1 MRRAAAAGW
10 LVALACRDPRPA
22 APQPVRPDAAV
33 AVDAPGDDLG
43 LGSAGGDPDEAP
55 EEERIAAVERAMN
68 ELAPVANQCWAVAAS
83 DDFRLRGTIRA
94 LVAVGRGGARVEITA
109 DEPGDAALTSCLV
122 AVLEA
127 YPWAAPLD
135 GQAVELP
142 FRFTAP
148 TQQNL
153 IDRRMVAH
161 RAQAGLDVAV
171 LIDERNTGNPAVAVL
186 DVRAEASRG
195 IGPRRPPEPEL
206 WRLTTA
212 ASWLDGPRRVPV
224 AAGDVLVVPRG
235 ANLVLASADGQ
246 PVAATVAIV
255 PGGALGV
262 ARAGAL
268 PEALPSQVPARPAAI
283 RHVVAAAARRY
294 PQASGAATLL
304 VEAAPVAA
312 SVLELDAGAVI
323 PVHVHAGSTEVLY
336 VLAGGGTM
344 TVDGVAIAVE
354 PTSVIQIPPGVPH
367 GFTATAATRGFQLY
381 APPGP
386 EQRFKKQ

>member
-161 RAQAGLDVAV
+161 RA
-171 LIDERNTGNPAVAVL
+171 RPAST
-186 DVRAEASRG
+186 SRSSSTSATPATRRSRSSTC
-195 IGPRRPPEPEL
+195 GPRPP
-206 WRLTTA
+206 A
-212 ASWLDGPRRVPV
+212 AS
-224 AAGDVLVVPRG
+224 
-235 ANLVLASADGQ
+235 
-246 PVAATVAIV
+246 
-255 PGGALGV
+255 
-262 ARAGAL
+262 ARA
-268 PEALPSQVPARPAAI
+268 ARPS
-283 RHVVAAAARRY
+283 
-294 PQASGAATLL
+294 PSCGC
-304 VEAAPVAA
+304 
-312 SVLELDAGAVI
+312 
-323 PVHVHAGSTEVLY
+323 
-336 VLAGGGTM
+336 
-344 TVDGVAIAVE
+344 
-354 PTSVIQIPPGVPH
+354 
-367 GFTATAATRGFQLY
+367 
-381 APPGP
+381 
-386 EQRFKKQ
+386 